1 MKKIVLLV
9 SLCFF
14 GTAMTIEAKE
24 PHKPQAPVVESRR
37 HHDHCH
43 HDRHHKDLRRV
54 IDVIDLV
61 DSVVDLLTP
70 GRDEV
75 YVVPPPRPPC
85 RERVVVVVPDRRPVR
100 RCAPPPRYRPCPPR
114 HHGPGRR

>member
-9 SLCFF
+9 SLCFL
-14 GTAMTIEAKE
+14 GTAMTMEAKE

-75 YVVPPPRPPC
+75 YIVPPPRPPC
-85 RERVVVVVPDRRPVR
+85 RERVVVVVPDHRPPH
-100 RCAPPPRYRPCPPR
+100 RCAPSPRYRPRPPR